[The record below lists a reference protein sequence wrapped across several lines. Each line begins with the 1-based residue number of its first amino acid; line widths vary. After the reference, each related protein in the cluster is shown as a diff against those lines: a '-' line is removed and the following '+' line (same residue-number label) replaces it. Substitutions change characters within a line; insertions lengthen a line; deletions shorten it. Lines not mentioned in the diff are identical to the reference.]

1 MNFLRRNIFSK
12 IILTAIA
19 VITGLNLA
27 SCDSFNEQLEPC
39 PQGARLRFV
48 YDYNMEFANAFPSQ
62 VDCLTLLVYDKDG
75 NYVTTFT
82 ETSSV
87 LSDENWRLVLP
98 LAPGEYIFEAWG
110 GMECGDASFRFNADP
125 SSMNLQGLQTAIAGD
140 CLTAPVG
147 TRLHSLFYGR
157 LTMEIPAE
165 STDYTEGTVEMM
177 KDTNN
182 IRLLLQNLSGEP
194 VDGDDFVFSVTD
206 DNTVLDSDNMPVA
219 GNSHTYSP
227 WASGQVSAGV
237 LDNGDEALLAFA
249 EFSTLRLM
257 QSHDARLVISRRSDM
272 KTIVDI
278 PLINY
283 LLMLKSQEFATMG
296 SQEFLD
302 RESRWNMVFFLDNTG
317 SWIRTYIKINDWV
330 VRINNA
336 EL

>member
-157 LTMEIPAE
+157 LTMEIPEIGRAH
-165 STDYTEGTVEMM
+165 V
-177 KDTNN
+177 
-182 IRLLLQNLSGEP
+182 
-194 VDGDDFVFSVTD
+194 
-206 DNTVLDSDNMPVA
+206 
-219 GNSHTYSP
+219 
-227 WASGQVSAGV
+227 
-237 LDNGDEALLAFA
+237 
-249 EFSTLRLM
+249 
-257 QSHDARLVISRRSDM
+257 
-272 KTIVDI
+272 
-278 PLINY
+278 
-283 LLMLKSQEFATMG
+283 
-296 SQEFLD
+296 
-302 RESRWNMVFFLDNTG
+302 
-317 SWIRTYIKINDWV
+317 
-330 VRINNA
+330 
-336 EL
+336 

>member
-1 MNFLRRNIFSK
+1 
-12 IILTAIA
+12 
-19 VITGLNLA
+19 
-27 SCDSFNEQLEPC
+27 
-39 PQGARLRFV
+39 
-48 YDYNMEFANAFPSQ
+48 
-62 VDCLTLLVYDKDG
+62 
-75 NYVTTFT
+75 
-82 ETSSV
+82 
-87 LSDENWRLVLP
+87 
-98 LAPGEYIFEAWG
+98 
-110 GMECGDASFRFNADP
+110 MECGDASFRFNADP
-125 SSMNLQGLQTAIAGD
+125 SSRNLQGLQTAIAGD

-249 EFSTLRLM
+249 EFSTSRLM

>member
-1 MNFLRRNIFSK
+1 MNLFRRNILSK
-12 IILTAIA
+12 LAVMTYVLIMSANLT
-19 VITGLNLA
+19 

-75 NYVTTFT
+75 KYITSFT

-87 LSDENWRLVLP
+87 LADENWRLTLP
-98 LAPGEYIFEAWG
+98 LTPGEYIFEAWG
-110 GMECGDASFRFNADP
+110 GMSCDNTSFHFNAEP
-125 SSMNLQGLQTAIAGD
+125 ASQPLSELKTIINAD
-140 CLTAPVG
+140 CLTNPVG

-157 LTMEIPAE
+157 LAMEIPAE

-194 VDGDDFVFSVTD
+194 VSGDDFVFSITD
-206 DNTVLDSDNMPVA
+206 DNMVLDSDNIPVG
-219 GNSHTYSP
+219 GNGVTYSP
-227 WASGQVSAGV
+227 WASGQVSAGM
-237 LDNGDEALLAFA
+237 LDNGTEALLAYA
-249 EFSTLRLM
+249 ELSTSRLIA
-257 QSHDARLVISRRSDM
+257 SHDAKLLIKRKSDM

-283 LLMLKSQEFATMG
+283 LLLLKSQEFESMG

-302 RESRWNMVFFLDNTG
+302 RESRWNMVFFLDNSG
-317 SWIRTYIKINDWV
+317 SWIRTYIKINDWI